1 MSGNTLARVKRLGE
15 RVEEESRQAALTQ
28 HNGYG
33 GASARSRRLSAAGGG
48 GAGGGAGGGYLSS
61 QETGARSSRRRSSVS
76 SLPRPTH
83 QKRSISAQPLHHKR
97 EEADDVETRDG
108 DGVLRHL
115 RSQFQSYSKLGDRR
129 SDGSHISCSQSDKWL
144 KQARIIDGRMLT
156 TVDTAILWK
165 KLCKGKF
172 QS

>member
-33 GASARSRRLSAAGGG
+33 GASARSRRLSA
-48 GAGGGAGGGYLSS
+48 AGGGAGGGYLSS

-115 RSQFQSYSKLGDRR
+115 KSQFQSYSGLGDRR

-172 QS
+172 